1 MASTVK
7 KNGGGEISGC
17 SSGLKTLF
25 TVDHG
30 CKPTTVDMEI
40 SKVNIY
46 KCGHLDDFLSSPTQK
61 YDNAYFRSLNNKAG
75 FVKSVK
81 KDEFVLVDIVRKESS
96 PPEAA
101 AFLKAGARGKLAFH
115 PDEVVAAIVTCGGLS
130 PGLNSVI
137 KSVFNTLYYNYSVDR
152 IVGIK
157 NGLRGFYS
165 LRLLPPLALTPEI
178 VDEISNEGGT
188 ILGSSRGGYQIEKI
202 LNSIQEL
209 GINQLYIVGGDG
221 THRAAYGIST
231 ACKEANIKISVVAIP
246 KTIDNDIGIIDR
258 SFGFTTAL
266 DESSRAVRA
275 AVTEAQAY
283 PQCIGMVK
291 VMGRSAGFLAAHTT
305 LSTECVDIC
314 LIPEIAV
321 DLPAI
326 LTTLHRK
333 LKNDGY
339 AIMVVAEGAGADLC
353 ATGEV
358 DASGNKVLGK
368 IEDVLRREIKDYFSK
383 INFEYNLKYIDPGYM
398 IRSVRANAFDQTL
411 CLSISQNAVHGAMAG
426 FTDFSSGMVNNKTCM
441 IPLQIIFS
449 CSPCSL
455 DPNGRT
461 IERMRIALEGV
472 LSRHRSKL

>member
-1 MASTVK
+1 MAQNATS
-7 KNGGGEISGC
+7 NAGEQSGC
-17 SSGLKTLF
+17 SSGLRKLF
-25 TVDHG
+25 TVNHG
-30 CKPTTVDMEI
+30 YEPTPVDVNI
-40 SKVNIY
+40 SKANLY
-46 KCGHLDDFLSSPTQK
+46 KCKHLDDFLPSPTKK
-61 YDNAYFRSLNNKAG
+61 YQNEFFRSLNNKSG
-75 FVKSVK
+75 YVKSVK
-81 KDEFVLVDIVRKESS
+81 KDEIVLVDIVRKESS
-96 PPEAA
+96 PSEAA

-130 PGLNSVI
+130 PGINSVI
-137 KSVFNTLYYNYSVDR
+137 KTVVNTLYYNYSVDR

-165 LRLLPPLALTPEI
+165 LSLLPPMKLNPEI
-178 VDEISNEGGT
+178 VGEISNEGGT
-188 ILGSSRGGYQIEKI
+188 ILGSSRGGYEIEKI
-202 LNSIQEL
+202 LNSIMEL

-221 THRAAYGIST
+221 THRAAYGISS
-231 ACKEANIKISVVAIP
+231 ACREKGFKIAVVAIP

-275 AVTEAQAY
+275 AMVEAHAY
-283 PQCIGMVK
+283 PRCIGMVK

-314 LIPEIAV
+314 LIPEIPV
-321 DLPAI
+321 DLSEV
-326 LTTLHRK
+326 LNTLHRK
-333 LKNDGY
+333 LKTDGS
-339 AIMVVAEGAGADLC
+339 AIIVVAEGAGADLC
-353 ATGEV
+353 STNEV

-368 IEDVLRREIKDYFSK
+368 IEDVLRVEIKKYFK
-383 INFEYNLKYIDPGYM
+383 KQNFEYNLKYIDPSYM

-426 FTDFSSGMVNNKTCM
+426 YTDFSSGMVNNKTCM

-461 IERMRIALEGV
+461 IERMRISTAGV
-472 LSRHRSKL
+472 LHRPRPKL